1 MYAGRTME
9 YGNARDVFYQPV
21 HPYSIG
27 LLDAVPR
34 LDARKVKRLTI
45 PGYSRQTCCDYR
57 KVARSSHVV
66 HDGNL

>member
-27 LLDAVPR
+27 LLNAVPR
-34 LDARKVKRLTI
+34 LDAER
-45 PGYSRQTCCDYR
+45 
-57 KVARSSHVV
+57 
-66 HDGNL
+66 